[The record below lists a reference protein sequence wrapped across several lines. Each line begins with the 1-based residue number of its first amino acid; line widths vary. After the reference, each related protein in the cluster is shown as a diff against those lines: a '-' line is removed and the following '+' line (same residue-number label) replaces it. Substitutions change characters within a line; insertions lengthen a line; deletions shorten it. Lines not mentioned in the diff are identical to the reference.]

1 MRWRLRRSRCQSR
14 RSVLDR
20 VRHDGK
26 RRARTCPTRLRETE
40 PVGRTS
46 NCNITHT
53 HTHAFLSLCPS
64 CPESGAGVTHSVV
77 LPSEGVFCAHFWD
90 GFLCWEETPAGK
102 SVTKTCPDQ
111 PDLDLDSAG
120 ETNHTDE
127 KTNSRFSALTF
138 MCKKPLICVM
148 GVKGQG
154 VSRVIRLY
162 LTGSVFAQLF
172 IRICNVLKHLT
183 PDLQILNDQIN
194 TFMRF

>member
-1 MRWRLRRSRCQSR
+1 MAAEAESLSEPSLRPGQSSTR
-14 RSVLDR
+14 RQTTCEDVSNKAP
-20 VRHDGK
+20 GN
-26 RRARTCPTRLRETE
+26 RTGREDQQLQY
-40 PVGRTS
+40 
-46 NCNITHT
+46 HT
-53 HTHAFLSLCPS
+53 HTHAFLSLCPF

-162 LTGSVFAQLF
+162 LTGSMFAQLF

-183 PDLQILNDQIN
+183 PDLQILNNQIN